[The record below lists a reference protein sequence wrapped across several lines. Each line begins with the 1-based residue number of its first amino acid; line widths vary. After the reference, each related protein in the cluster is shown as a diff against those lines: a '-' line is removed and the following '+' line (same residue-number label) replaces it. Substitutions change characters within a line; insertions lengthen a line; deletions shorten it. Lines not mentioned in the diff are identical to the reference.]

1 MNVFFTALLRL
12 SLLGSALGMLL
23 LLLRRLL
30 GGRVAHGV
38 FYYLWLLVLLRL
50 CLPAG
55 LTLTLPAPTAEPQT
69 APPPAVVQPAEEVP
83 GQAAPL
89 PITPAPA
96 APKAPAPVAPAED
109 SGPDLWVVLAG
120 IWALGTAASLGWH
133 AAGYLRF
140 RRRVEGCWQPAA
152 PAAMDALRALDPGG
166 RVQLM
171 ECRLVSGPLLLGPLR
186 PVILLPPGVETDRLE
201 DILAHELTHVRRHD
215 LLYKWLTAAV
225 TSLHWFNPLMP
236 LYRRE
241 IGHLC
246 ELSCDQVVTRKM
258 DAGARRRYGETLLA
272 MAAPPPA
279 GLLGLGATLCE
290 GKRKLEERLVS
301 VARGGAR
308 GTAALVLSV
317 LLVLGAGGC
326 ALISG
331 TETEAPPVAYDPAAD
346 PAVPVLRAAML
357 GEETIRLD
365 HNEDM
370 LIDDI
375 PSSIYF
381 SPDSPYAAVS
391 RFAPVDL
398 DGDGQ
403 TEVVVQIIDAAGD
416 MGGYLMLYW
425 NGYYIHGYKVS
436 YQWFE
441 TLKADGT
448 FTFTDNV
455 GVGWGVADPLFHYER
470 DARGERGGFHTNHI
484 LWQEPRDEPSKWFIG
499 RKRVSE
505 RAYNAA
511 LEEFY
516 AKPDAVWYDH
526 SPEAVAQ
533 AFPGGT
539 GQWDGGSRLAA
550 IAILER
556 LYSSTLDQAEELDQA
571 FLQSMEESTP
581 PEGGIGMATPGD
593 AWDNYLAQ
601 RFGDGLT
608 DECLNT
614 FIKNRETNRAA
625 ALAKS
630 TGSDI
635 QAGGVELANRSG
647 DDGLYNFTVK
657 LKTAAGEVAGTV
669 TGTIHLE
676 QQDKEWV
683 VKNITINR

>member
-1 MNVFFTALLRL
+1 
-12 SLLGSALGMLL
+12 ML
-23 LLLRRLL
+23 
-30 GGRVAHGV
+30 
-38 FYYLWLLVLLRL
+38 
-50 CLPAG
+50 
-55 LTLTLPAPTAEPQT
+55 
-69 APPPAVVQPAEEVP
+69 
-83 GQAAPL
+83 
-89 PITPAPA
+89 
-96 APKAPAPVAPAED
+96 
-109 SGPDLWVVLAG
+109 
-120 IWALGTAASLGWH
+120 
-133 AAGYLRF
+133 F
-140 RRRVEGCWQPAA
+140 R
-152 PAAMDALRALDPGG
+152 
-166 RVQLM
+166 
-171 ECRLVSGPLLLGPLR
+171 
-186 PVILLPPGVETDRLE
+186 
-201 DILAHELTHVRRHD
+201 
-215 LLYKWLTAAV
+215 
-225 TSLHWFNPLMP
+225 
-236 LYRRE
+236 
-241 IGHLC
+241 
-246 ELSCDQVVTRKM
+246 
-258 DAGARRRYGETLLA
+258 
-272 MAAPPPA
+272 
-279 GLLGLGATLCE
+279 
-290 GKRKLEERLVS
+290 
-301 VARGGAR
+301 
-308 GTAALVLSV
+308 
-317 LLVLGAGGC
+317 
-326 ALISG
+326 
-331 TETEAPPVAYDPAAD
+331 
-346 PAVPVLRAAML
+346 
-357 GEETIRLD
+357 
-365 HNEDM
+365 
-370 LIDDI
+370 
-375 PSSIYF
+375 

-571 FLQSMEESTP
+571 FLQSMEETTP

-593 AWDNYLAQ
+593 TWDNYLAQ

-614 FIKNRETNRAA
+614 FIKNRETSRAA
-625 ALAKS
+625 SLAKS

-683 VKNITINR
+683 AKNITINR